1 MSAAVVTGLTLADL
15 SAMPRDAFVA
25 ALGEIFEHAPWVAE
39 AAWAARPYASATA
52 LHDAMM
58 AAVRAAPAQQQI
70 AFLRGH
76 PELAGREAQAGTMTD
91 HSTHEQH
98 GAGLNAL
105 RRDELDELQRLNAR
119 YAQRHGFPFIIAVL
133 RHDKAQIFDALRTRI
148 ERDTRREVA
157 EALGQ
162 ISMITRRRIAVRL
175 GETATTTHPQ
185 QPDEAARCSTNA

>member
-1 MSAAVVTGLTLADL
+1 MSAALSLATL
-15 SAMPRDAFVA
+15 SSMPRDAFVA
-25 ALGEIFEHAPWVAE
+25 ALGDIFEHAPWVAE
-39 AAWAARPYASATA
+39 SAWAARPYASEAA

-58 AAVRAAPAQQQI
+58 AAVRAAPLEKQI

-133 RHDKAQIFDALRTRI
+133 RHDKAQIFEALRRRT
-148 ERDTRREVA
+148 ERDTPAEIA
-157 EALGQ
+157 EALAQ
-162 ISMITRRRIAVRL
+162 IATITRRRIATRL
-175 GETATTTHPQ
+175 AETTTP
-185 QPDEAARCSTNA
+185 PTDEAERCSTNP

>member
-1 MSAAVVTGLTLADL
+1 MSAAVTLAAL

-25 ALGEIFEHAPWVAE
+25 ALGDIFEHAPWVAE
-39 AAWAARPYASATA
+39 SAWAARPFASETA
-52 LHDAMM
+52 LHEAMM
-58 AAVRAAPAQQQI
+58 AAVRAAPAERQI

-91 HSTHEQH
+91 HSTHEQS

-133 RHDKAQIFDALRTRI
+133 RHDKAQIFDALRMRI
-148 ERDTRREVA
+148 EHDTGREVA

-162 ISMITRRRIAVRL
+162 ISMITRRRIAARL
-175 GETATTTHPQ
+175 AETTP
-185 QPDEAARCSTNA
+185 PPSDEAARCSTNP